1 MASPTG
7 SAKTA
12 DRPLRADAAR
22 NQARLLAAAREVF
35 GEDGSEAP
43 LEDVARR
50 AGVGIG
56 TLYRRFP
63 TRLALLEA
71 MHREDVDVLAAQAE
85 EVVREPD
92 AWDGFA
98 RWVRRLSDYAG
109 GKRAL
114 LQQLAD
120 AVDRDSETMSHS
132 RETVTRAATRVL
144 AHAQE
149 AGVVRADVAP
159 ADLIRL
165 VGGCT
170 MMGTLDREQHERMVQ
185 VVLDG
190 LRVR

>member
-1 MASPTG
+1 MASPKG

-22 NQARLLAAAREVF
+22 NQARLLTAARDVF
-35 GEDGSEAP
+35 DEHGSEAP

-71 MHREDVDVLAAQAE
+71 MHREDVDALEAQAD
-85 EVVREPD
+85 EVIRQPD
-92 AWDGFA
+92 VWAGFA
-98 RWVRRLSDYAG
+98 QWVHGLSSYAA

-120 AVDRDSETMSHS
+120 AVDKNSEAMSHS
-132 RETVTRAATRVL
+132 RETVTRAATTVL
-144 AHAQE
+144 GHAQE
-149 AGVVRADVAP
+149 AGVVRTDITP

-165 VGGCT
+165 VGGCS
-170 MMGTLDREQHERMVQ
+170 MMGALDRAQQERMVQ

-190 LRVR
+190 LRA